1 MKLMRNKRTGRTAVY
16 DEALIASGNWEPH
29 DPEPEH
35 IPAQASPKKG
45 KSGPIDKVKPTDTVK
60 ITVTRSSGE
69 SIEHQA

>member
-16 DEALIASGNWEPH
+16 DEALVASGNWEPH
-29 DPEPEH
+29 EPVPEQ
-35 IPAQASPKKG
+35 IAAQVVPKKG
-45 KSGPIDKVKPTDTVK
+45 KSGPNDKVKPTDAVK